1 MQIAPIRPYNVGQ
14 KQSKQNTNFKALRKI
29 EFRKGTPINVKMEVL
44 KMFEQPEI
52 KKMFENWNINL
63 EVLGSRDHSEI
74 RMFVDTKFG
83 NHEFRF
89 HSFDGGMPELEE
101 GLKKGYNRIKG
112 YEDDRIRWAN
122 YAKKMEIE
130 EARQEAQRLA
140 QERQIQNKINEL
152 TNPSYWHGKSAT
164 KCDVVNK
171 KPLIPTEAFDNAPE
185 YNSLTEILT
194 PEQISELL

>member
-1 MQIAPIRPYNVGQ
+1 
-14 KQSKQNTNFKALRKI
+14 
-29 EFRKGTPINVKMEVL
+29 MEH
-44 KMFEQPEI
+44 FH
-52 KKMFENWNINL
+52 
-63 EVLGSRDHSEI
+63 G
-74 RMFVDTKFG
+74 
-83 NHEFRF
+83 RF
-89 HSFDGGMPELEE
+89 HQENLHTPKLGDDRLSV
-101 GLKKGYNRIKG
+101 R

-122 YAKKMEIE
+122 YAKEMEIE

-152 TNPSYWHGKSAT
+152 TNPSYWHGESAT

-194 PEQISELL
+194 PEQISELR